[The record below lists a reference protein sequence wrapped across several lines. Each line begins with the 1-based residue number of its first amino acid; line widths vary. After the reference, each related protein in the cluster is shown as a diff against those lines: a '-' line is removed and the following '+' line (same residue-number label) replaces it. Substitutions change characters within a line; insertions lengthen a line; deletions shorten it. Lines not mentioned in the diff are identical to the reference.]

1 MASEVILKA
10 LPFDSREVIN
20 QETGEKEYDRVAYSA
35 DLANWMKT
43 YFSNGVLVPNGGTI
57 STELQVTASGL
68 TVTVNPGAICING
81 RTAWVDEATQLT
93 VNMGGSSV
101 RYDRIVAELNLPED
115 RQIALKVVEG
125 TTNPPSL
132 VRTGDV
138 YQMSLAQVRVNAN
151 AAVIASVIDERQDES
166 VCGISNVMV
175 GVKIPAGDSAE
186 NIGVS
191 DEVAG
196 IYDLTG
202 NNKNVEKALIA
213 IPDTLATSSYI
224 AFCTKAN
231 TDSVESAMGKNNEDF
246 VRGIGRALALYAR
259 FKTPSINLKS
269 VFPNLIQK
277 STLREAL
284 IESPAAF
291 TEVEQDSNLVT
302 LMTSYPYSNA
312 LYTQAKQIV
321 ANQCYLLAT
330 YAGLN
335 PKVYTTFSSFLGN
348 ATARNAIIT
357 NLQALSYAL
366 TIDAFMTLAS
376 TNDAFMLQMITT
388 QAGQNGLKAV
398 PTGLNYVALNQ
409 ACMTRIFALTLR
421 EHTASVSGGSSGTV
435 LHDGLAYVTL
445 IGCRR
450 SDFTFTLKDINGN
463 SYTVR
468 GNTGSG
474 STEPFRVT
482 TDVNAFAYPVVM
494 KTSTSATSNPF
505 GAKSYD
511 LVDLL

>member
-175 GVKIPAGDSAE
+175 GVKIPSGDSAE

-196 IYDLTG
+196 IYRLTG

-231 TDSVESAMGKNNEDF
+231 TNSVESAMGKNNEDF
-246 VRGIGRALALYAR
+246 VRGIGKALALYAR
-259 FKTPSINLKS
+259 FQNPDLDLETD
-269 VFPNLIQK
+269 FPNLISKGSLAEIFDDAESLNEVVSNADLYSFLNSFPYSQAYLQDETSISK
-277 STLREAL
+277 AVARYMGFNDSQYNSYSKLCDQMTLML
-284 IESPAAF
+284 SSLESKPAALGALTAF
-291 TEVEQDSNLVT
+291 PAFATALNGKAQAAVSAMNSKPFLKMVQSSKQRVLAIETINFAQYISSNL
-302 LMTSYPYSNA
+302 
-312 LYTQAKQIV
+312 K
-321 ANQCYLLAT
+321 
-330 YAGLN
+330 
-335 PKVYTTFSSFLGN
+335 
-348 ATARNAIIT
+348 
-357 NLQALSYAL
+357 
-366 TIDAFMTLAS
+366 
-376 TNDAFMLQMITT
+376 TT
-388 QAGQNGLKAV
+388 QTGLSVNGGPISVINHPVLMLSLKDPTTSGGGKNYWVRFGTYTSDGGYYQNG
-398 PTGLNYVALNQ
+398 TALWYQ
-409 ACMTRIFALTLR
+409 FEGFKFCDEVWLQ
-421 EHTASVSGGSSGTV
+421 TA
-435 LHDGLAYVTL
+435 D
-445 IGCRR
+445 
-450 SDFTFTLKDINGN
+450 
-463 SYTVR
+463 
-468 GNTGSG
+468 
-474 STEPFRVT
+474 
-482 TDVNAFAYPVVM
+482 YP
-494 KTSTSATSNPF
+494 KSNIT
-505 GAKSYD
+505 AIY
-511 LVDLL
+511 VDLA